1 MYHLILCFITSFLVT
16 YIAIPSII
24 TVARVKK
31 LTDEPEERRAHRKSV
46 PTLGG
51 IAIFSGVIFSIIL
64 WTPFQVFGNLQY
76 ILCAMVILFLIGA
89 KDDIIPLDP
98 YKKMTGQVFAACIL
112 VFKANIRITSLYG
125 LLGINDIPGWLSIL
139 LSIFTILVI
148 INAMNLIDGVNALCA
163 SVGIII
169 CVTLGFWFK
178 AVYQTVFAIIAAALV
193 GALVAFMKFNLS
205 PAKIF
210 MGDTGSMLVG
220 VICSILAISFI
231 ELNKTGVDPQYRI
244 SAPPAIAVSVLFIP
258 LFDTIRVFTLR
269 LIRGVSPFIADRQH
283 MHHLLL
289 DLGLTHLQVTSI
301 LIMLNTIII
310 IIAFNLQF
318 LGNITLVWIIL
329 CIGILFTFALSFLKK
344 RSWRANRLS
353 Q

>member
-98 YKKMTGQVFAACIL
+98 YKKMVGQVFAACIL

-178 AVYQTVFAIIAAALV
+178 AVDQTVFAIIAAALV

-301 LIMLNTIII
+301 LIMLNTVII

-329 CIGILFTFALSFLKK
+329 CMGILFTFALSNLKK
-344 RSWRANRLS
+344 RNWRANRSL

>member
-178 AVYQTVFAIIAAALV
+178 AVDQTVFAIIAAALV
-193 GALVAFMKFNLS
+193 GAFR
-205 PAKIF
+205 
-210 MGDTGSMLVG
+210 
-220 VICSILAISFI
+220 SFFHF
-231 ELNKTGVDPQYRI
+231 Y
-244 SAPPAIAVSVLFIP
+244 F
-258 LFDTIRVFTLR
+258 
-269 LIRGVSPFIADRQH
+269 H
-283 MHHLLL
+283 
-289 DLGLTHLQVTSI
+289 
-301 LIMLNTIII
+301 
-310 IIAFNLQF
+310 
-318 LGNITLVWIIL
+318 
-329 CIGILFTFALSFLKK
+329 GI
-344 RSWRANRLS
+344 
-353 Q
+353 

>member
-1 MYHLILCFITSFLVT
+1 MT

-178 AVYQTVFAIIAAALV
+178 AVDQTVFAIIAAALV

-329 CIGILFTFALSFLKK
+329 CIGILFTLSLGFLKK

>member
-169 CVTLGFWFK
+169 CVTPGFWFK
-178 AVYQTVFAIIAAALV
+178 AVDQTVFAIIAAALV

>member
-31 LTDEPEERRAHRKSV
+31 LVDEPEERRAHSKSI

-51 IAIFSGVIFSIIL
+51 IAIFSGVIFSVIL
-64 WTPFQVFGNLQY
+64 WTPFHVFGDLQY

-98 YKKMTGQVFAACIL
+98 YKKMIGQVFAACIL
-112 VFKANIRITSLYG
+112 VFKANIKITSLYG
-125 LLGINDIPGWLSIL
+125 LLGVNDIPEWFSII

-148 INAMNLIDGVNALCA
+148 INSMNLIDGVNALCA

-178 AVYQTVFAIIAAALV
+178 AIDQIVFAIIAAALV

-231 ELNKTGVDPQYRI
+231 EFNKNGVAPEFQF
-244 SAPPAIAVSVLFIP
+244 SASPALAGAVLFIP
-258 LFDTIRVFTLR
+258 LFDTLRVFFLR
-269 LIRGVSPFIADRQH
+269 LLQGNSPLIADRQH
-283 MHHLLL
+283 VHHLLL
-289 DLGLTHLQVTSI
+289 ELKLSHLQVTSI
-301 LIMLNTIII
+301 LILFNTIII
-310 IIAFNLQF
+310 ILIYKLQF
-318 LGNITLVWIIL
+318 LGNITLIWL
-329 CIGILFTFALSFLKK
+329 ILFAGIGFTSIVSYIKK
-344 RSWRANRLS
+344 KNYAQNIRKH
-353 Q
+353 

>member
-1 MYHLILCFITSFLVT
+1 
-16 YIAIPSII
+16 
-24 TVARVKK
+24 
-31 LTDEPEERRAHRKSV
+31 
-46 PTLGG
+46 
-51 IAIFSGVIFSIIL
+51 
-64 WTPFQVFGNLQY
+64 
-76 ILCAMVILFLIGA
+76 
-89 KDDIIPLDP
+89 
-98 YKKMTGQVFAACIL
+98 
-112 VFKANIRITSLYG
+112 
-125 LLGINDIPGWLSIL
+125 
-139 LSIFTILVI
+139 
-148 INAMNLIDGVNALCA
+148 
-163 SVGIII
+163 
-169 CVTLGFWFK
+169 
-178 AVYQTVFAIIAAALV
+178 
-193 GALVAFMKFNLS
+193 
-205 PAKIF
+205 

-329 CIGILFTFALSFLKK
+329 CIGILFTLSLGFLKK